1 MSYEVTDA
9 ELRRFM
15 ESNPKYAKYRDNL
28 ALARILYAKHVGA
41 IVAGMPQANSD
52 RLYLFKGMRVKIRG
66 IVAGYAVQEYDA
78 CVKCLRAKRKCV
90 CGASEV
96 VKRYVVVYTI
106 GDNFGNVEAVS
117 WDTMVDE
124 KKLDELVGAEVE
136 AIGRVEEDEDGFKLV
151 SVSLRILS
159 TSQSKETDDGI
170 ASMLQ
175 ILSEAKYMRIDVF
188 EALAKERGVDVEQVL
203 KRVEVRDGYV
213 YPKKD

>member
-28 ALARILYAKHVGA
+28 ALARILYAKHIGA
-41 IVAGMPQANSD
+41 IAAGMPQANSD

-66 IVAGYAVQEYDA
+66 IVAGYVVQEYDA

-151 SVSLRILS
+151 SVSLRVLS